1 LIRLSRQSSSRR
13 GIIQTIMAGIAGAI
27 IGSAGTY
34 LAGLGREATS
44 RTITTTVTAPITKEK
59 PKEKITIGIGTLT
72 KELPWFKAELAIR
85 MLKEA
90 GYDVELV
97 YLTPR
102 AVREAFLARKSQI
115 ASISAPVIYG
125 LMEQGHDIITAPHT
139 GAVELVLVANENY
152 PDPRS
157 LEGKRVGIGLIG
169 AYEYAAL
176 NAYLRE
182 RNINVEL
189 IQIGE
194 SKERANALLGG
205 KIDAAGL
212 ILKDA
217 LALIEQGAP
226 VKIIDSLHV
235 FWVINWVYRDWAEQ
249 NSGFMI
255 DYYRAQILAGQWALN
270 NRDRFIDEAMEWMGL
285 EQSEEN
291 RKKQEK
297 IYEWLRDL
305 GVFYYTFA
313 PIDEYETLMKWTL
326 ESGDIK
332 SEIPLEKI
340 FDLPNKFLEK
350 AFDGMKP
357 T

>member
-1 LIRLSRQSSSRR
+1 
-13 GIIQTIMAGIAGAI
+13 
-27 IGSAGTY
+27 
-34 LAGLGREATS
+34 
-44 RTITTTVTAPITKEK
+44 
-59 PKEKITIGIGTLT
+59 
-72 KELPWFKAELAIR
+72 
-85 MLKEA
+85 
-90 GYDVELV
+90 
-97 YLTPR
+97 
-102 AVREAFLARKSQI
+102 
-115 ASISAPVIYG
+115 
-125 LMEQGHDIITAPHT
+125 
-139 GAVELVLVANENY
+139 
-152 PDPRS
+152 
-157 LEGKRVGIGLIG
+157 
-169 AYEYAAL
+169 
-176 NAYLRE
+176 
-182 RNINVEL
+182 
-189 IQIGE
+189 
-194 SKERANALLGG
+194 
-205 KIDAAGL
+205 
-212 ILKDA
+212 
-217 LALIEQGAP
+217 
-226 VKIIDSLHV
+226 
-235 FWVINWVYRDWAEQ
+235 
-249 NSGFMI
+249 MI